1 MQSQRGREMFYFF
14 PFALEPAATAVSQRV
29 PQYKRLP
36 LLPAPQSAPTRARP
50 ENGFASAVAE
60 AGNLAVDLLK
70 RALSSMASSMTALG
84 NHANALFTQVAAA
97 LAYERMCARRSF
109 VFWDVLAWIGPAQA
123 AARLCGAVDRPRS
136 AAGTLRLLR
145 PSGAPGKPLAAKP
158 MAKPM
163 GRAHRVARYVDQRLG
178 TSQSAA
184 TAQLP
189 RRALHRHFRAPRL
202 LLECHPRLAVQ
213 RRPGAMPFANGHGT
227 RLKTTWTS

>member
-14 PFALEPAATAVSQRV
+14 PFALEPAATAVSRRV

-97 LAYERMCARRSF
+97 LAYERMARDAASFFGMFWPGLAQPRQQLGFAGPWIAPAPQPPLFACFGLPGLQTNPWPLNPWPNPWGALTESLDMWTSVWAPAKPPQRRS
-109 VFWDVLAWIGPAQA
+109 
-123 AARLCGAVDRPRS
+123 S
-136 AAGTLRLLR
+136 H
-145 PSGAPGKPLAAKP
+145 GAPSTATFALPGFSWS
-158 MAKPM
+158 
-163 GRAHRVARYVDQRLG
+163 VTLG
-178 TSQSAA
+178 
-184 TAQLP
+184 
-189 RRALHRHFRAPRL
+189 
-202 LLECHPRLAVQ
+202 
-213 RRPGAMPFANGHGT
+213 
-227 RLKTTWTS
+227 